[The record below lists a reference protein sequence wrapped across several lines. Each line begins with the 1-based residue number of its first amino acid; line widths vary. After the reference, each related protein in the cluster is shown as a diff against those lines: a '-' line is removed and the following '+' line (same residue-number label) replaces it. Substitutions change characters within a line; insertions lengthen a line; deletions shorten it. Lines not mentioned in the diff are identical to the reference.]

1 MKKEYDLGSMKS
13 RKNPYSKHLKKPVTI
28 RLGLDVIDYFKA
40 LSEEIGIPYQNL
52 INSYLLDC
60 AQHKKKPAMTWS

>member
-1 MKKEYDLGSMKS
+1 MKKEYDLSGMKS
-13 RKNPYSKHLKKPVTI
+13 RKNPYSKHLKKVVTI
-28 RLGLDVIDYFKA
+28 RLGLDVIDYFKG
-40 LSEEIGIPYQNL
+40 LSKEIGIPYQNL